1 MVIARFINTFAPC
14 RDSLFSVTSKSAG
27 EPYSRANDVVVGI
40 RTLLQ
45 VNSDVSDKLGVWL
58 LRDDASKSFSIRGLR
73 NVECQRRASLGDG
86 DESVDEGK
94 LVVTRKPKM

>member
-14 RDSLFSVTSKSAG
+14 RGSLYSVTSESAG
-27 EPYSRANDVVVGI
+27 EPDSGANDVVVGI

-45 VNSDVSDKLGVWL
+45 VNSVVSDKLGVWL
-58 LRDDASKSFSIRGLR
+58 LRDDAFKSFSISELV
-73 NVECQRRASLGDG
+73 NVECTRRASLGDG

-94 LVVTRKPKM
+94 LVVTRKPKR

>member
-1 MVIARFINTFAPC
+1 MIARFINTFAPC
-14 RDSLFSVTSKSAG
+14 RDSLFSVTSESAG

-73 NVECQRRASLGDG
+73 NVECQRCASLGDG
-86 DESVDEGK
+86 NESVDEGK